1 MKSTQRLLGLAPGLL
16 LCAHPAQAQQSE
28 TPLDLGEIVIEALRT
43 GATESAIPGTVQVVD
58 ADDIQAQ
65 TRAGKS
71 LPAILSDLV
80 PGLAPANGTIGGAS
94 QTLRGRTTQI
104 LIDGVARTSELRG
117 FDRELSLI
125 PPASIARIEVV
136 KGSTA
141 RFGNGATGGIINIVT
156 KKAGEESG
164 RTMLDTRLSFQT
176 RNDSSLSYG
185 TTLTHDRRVGDL
197 GLRLELSADHS
208 GLSFDGSGQRIPSD
222 PLVGQGDDQDAD
234 RYSLGLAADW
244 ATGAHAFDVR
254 LDAYHFE
261 QDIDVFANYDTT
273 PVSISDRA
281 YTGQPV
287 TDEGLAGKFTY
298 TNDSFALGELE
309 VSVFATDVSRR
320 SAFSE
325 PSVVNNLFYADGPGS
340 TVQDPDSQ
348 SELFTSTQGLNVTLR
363 SPAGWAGRD
372 ATLTWGID
380 IGHDDVEQQLLDGTD
395 IIAPMTQENLAAFA
409 QLDMSLGDR
418 WEISGGL
425 RAERFWL
432 SVSDFTRPDAVF
444 LSGGTRFAF
453 PALEVIGGD
462 FTYDAVVGNLGA
474 VFEVSPTV
482 DVYGGFSQ
490 GFSIP
495 DVGAFTRR
503 ALASNPLLPGQTVS
517 YADIGPDAQ
526 IVDTWEIGTRFRGD
540 ALSVDISAYYST
552 SDEGTVFDS
561 ATNQITQQK
570 ERIWGA
576 EVVADYR
583 MREDWTIG
591 ANLAYV
597 EGEFDDDGDGRT
609 DSWLP
614 NSRIPSTFTAGV
626 FTDKR
631 FANGLILSG
640 EIIYASGRDKSGH
653 PELDETTTVNVSGS
667 YPLGAGRLTIG
678 VTNLFDSTQ
687 LNPTASSVREDPDVL
702 VRDDGRRIGISYA
715 ITF

>member
-1 MKSTQRLLGLAPGLL
+1 MISTRRLLGLTPGLL
-16 LCAHPAQAQQSE
+16 LCATPSHAQDTEA
-28 TPLDLGEIVIEALRT
+28 PLDLGEIVIEALRT
-43 GATESAIPGTVQVVD
+43 GATESAIPGTVQVVE
-58 ADDIQAQ
+58 AEDIQAQ
-65 TRAGKS
+65 ARAGKTLS
-71 LPAILSDLV
+71 TILSDLV

-117 FDRELSLI
+117 FDRELALI
-125 PPASIARIEVV
+125 PTASIERIEVV

-156 KKAGEESG
+156 KKAGEEDG
-164 RTMLDTRLSFQT
+164 RTTLDTKLSFQT
-176 RNDSSLSYG
+176 RNDSSLGYG
-185 TTLTHDRRVGDL
+185 TTFTHDRRIGDL
-197 GLRLELSADHS
+197 GLRLELSAEHS

-244 ATGAHAFDVR
+244 ATGVHEFDFR
-254 LDAYHFE
+254 LDAYRFE

-287 TDEGLAGKFTY
+287 TDEGLSAKFTY
-298 TNDSFALGELE
+298 TNSAFALGELE
-309 VSVFATDVSRR
+309 VSAFATDVSRR

-325 PSVVNNLFYADGPGS
+325 PSVVNNLFYSDGPGS
-340 TVQDPDSQ
+340 TAQDPDAQ
-348 SELFTSTQGLNVTLR
+348 SELFTSTQGLNVTVR
-363 SPAGWAGRD
+363 SPADWAGRN

-380 IGHDDVEQQLLDGTD
+380 IGHDDVEQELLNGTD
-395 IIAPMTQENLAAFA
+395 IIAPMSQENLAAFA

-444 LSGGTRFAF
+444 LTGGTRLAF

-462 FTYDAVVGNLGA
+462 FSYDAVVGNLGA
-474 VFEVSPTV
+474 VFEASPTV
-482 DVYGGFSQ
+482 DIYGGFSQ

-526 IVDTWEIGTRFRGD
+526 IVDTWEIGTRYRGD
-540 ALSVDISAYYST
+540 TFSFDLSAYYST
-552 SDEGTVFDS
+552 SNEGTVFDS
-561 ATNQITQQK
+561 STNQISQQK

-576 EVVADYR
+576 EFVADYR
-583 MREDWTIG
+583 LRDDWDIG
-591 ANLAYV
+591 TNLAYV
-597 EGEFDDDGDGRT
+597 EGEFDDDGDGRV

-614 NSRIPSTFTAGV
+614 NSRIPSTFTAGL
-626 FTDKR
+626 FTDRR

-640 EIIYASGRDKSGH
+640 EIIYAGGRDKSGH
-653 PELDETTTVNVSGS
+653 PELDDITTVNVSGS
-667 YPLGAGRLTIG
+667 YPVGAGRLTVG

-702 VRDDGRRIGISYA
+702 VRDEGRRIAISYA
-715 ITF
+715 VTF